1 MDYLSKKSL
10 SRRSSQ
16 RSNRPTS
23 LRSSITKKKSPP
35 KQLNLAQVE
44 DPLLALVAAA
54 NNLMPMTPPADE
66 PTFHN
71 LDASTKMPDTPMADQ
86 FFEDDDSESEQSE
99 TEFDIETTH
108 LVTHA
113 KVYAIAEKYVPLFVI
128 VYFSTFCL
136 NARPGLWGS
145 FSSACSAWHGGFK
158 RRQTPRCASQALRFA
173 NHTSR
178 CPLRST
184 FAHTALSSVFLMYDC
199 TSANRLSWSPCLH
212 GCIFET
218 VRVSVQLSLQSR
230 TYLASRTV
238 GLANGLW
245 QVRHCRLES
254 ACAQQICRRSRAAPQ
269 QCRIPRGLPRGVRVD
284 LPH

>member
-54 NNLMPMTPPADE
+54 NNTMPMTPPADE

-86 FFEDDDSESEQSE
+86 FFEDDDLESEQSE

-113 KVYAIAEKYVPLFVI
+113 KIYAIAEKYVPLFVI

-136 NARPGLWGS
+136 NARPGLWGG
-145 FSSACSAWHGGFK
+145 FHLRAVHG
-158 RRQTPRCASQALRFA
+158 
-173 NHTSR
+173 
-178 CPLRST
+178 
-184 FAHTALSSVFLMYDC
+184 TAVLNADK
-199 TSANRLSWSPCLH
+199 
-212 GCIFET
+212 
-218 VRVSVQLSLQSR
+218 
-230 TYLASRTV
+230 
-238 GLANGLW
+238 
-245 QVRHCRLES
+245 
-254 ACAQQICRRSRAAPQ
+254 
-269 QCRIPRGLPRGVRVD
+269 PRGVRHKHSA
-284 LPH
+284 LPITLRDAPSVLPLHTLPSLLFFLCTTAHRPIVFHGHHASMAAFSKQSASAYNCLSNRAPILHHVL